1 LLIFLNKNDM
11 ISVHRPALIALA
23 PGSIQTKEI
32 LADKL
37 QLALM
42 LEFSTIPP
50 YLTAMYS
57 MQDNGSYAYQLIR
70 SVVLEEML
78 HMNLVSN
85 LLLSIGEKPQFVSN
99 KYFPSY
105 PTHLPGQD
113 AAVTGG
119 PLLQLMPVSIP
130 VIENVFMVVEEP
142 ARRNSPAQDIN
153 YMTIAQ
159 FYLAIWEGFKT
170 VDEKMR
176 KESKHL
182 FVKND
187 LQKPNYYFGSGGG
200 HPVIVTDLKTAKM
213 AIDEIVEQGE
223 GAPAASGAPTEPNE
237 NFGTKDAYAY
247 RSDGTYGPILGA
259 PSEQSHYYK
268 FMEVAKGN
276 YPIGAVYPMLPN
288 PTPESFKGNAWAVAL
303 SEIFNGCYSI
313 MVAGLEKAFSSTGPD
328 DPFFSV
334 VFTMMQSVIPVLS
347 VQMMQLPL
355 TAGADPSVGPNA
367 GPTFVLAPIGLDKL
381 IAKVQ
386 ACIDE
391 PPSQDN
397 ITGVRATLT
406 VVKSAL
412 CNIQEKVKGK
422 NYSFL

>member
-1 LLIFLNKNDM
+1 
-11 ISVHRPALIALA
+11 
-23 PGSIQTKEI
+23 
-32 LADKL
+32 
-37 QLALM
+37 
-42 LEFSTIPP
+42 
-50 YLTAMYS
+50 
-57 MQDNGSYAYQLIR
+57 
-70 SVVLEEML
+70 
-78 HMNLVSN
+78 MNLVSN
-85 LLLSIGEKPQFVSN
+85 LLLSIGEKPAFVSN
-99 KYFPSY
+99 KYFPRY
-105 PTHLPGQD
+105 PTYLPGQD
-113 AAVTGG
+113 GAAGG
-119 PLLQLMPVSIP
+119 PLLQLMPISIP
-130 VIENVFMVVEEP
+130 VIENVFMVIEEP

-153 YMTIAQ
+153 YKTIAQ

-176 KESKHL
+176 KEGKHL

-200 HPVIVTDLKTAKM
+200 YPVIVTDLKSAKK

-237 NFGTKDAYAY
+237 NFGTRDAYGY

-268 FMEVAKGN
+268 FMDVANGN
-276 YPIGAVYPMLPN
+276 YPIGAVYPMVPN
-288 PTPESFKGNAWAVAL
+288 PTSESFKDNPWAVAL

-313 MVAGLEKAFSSTGPD
+313 MVAGLEKAFGSTGPD

-355 TAGADPSVGPNA
+355 AAGADPSVGPNA
-367 GPTFVLAPIGLDKL
+367 GPTFSLAPVSLNDL

-397 ITGVRATLT
+397 ITGLRATLT
-406 VVKSAL
+406 LIKTAL
-412 CNIQEKVKGK
+412 CNIREKVKDK